1 MTEPE
6 VPLPGGPGE
15 FVRDPRESEWRRDP
29 AAITNEEPAAEP
41 VEAQAPPPEQPAP
54 ALPTTNP
61 ETDNGISRPDPHNQ
75 SRGGKRHP

>member
-15 FVRDPRESEWRRDP
+15 FVRDPSESEWRRDL

-41 VEAQAPPPEQPAP
+41 VEAQASPPEQPAP
-54 ALPTTNP
+54 ATPTTNP
-61 ETDNGISRPDPHNQ
+61 ETDGISRSDLHNQ
-75 SRGGKRHP
+75 GRSNKRNP

>member
-6 VPLPGGPGE
+6 VPLPAGPGE
-15 FVRDPRESEWRRDP
+15 FVRDPSESKWRRDP

-54 ALPTTNP
+54 ALPPTP
-61 ETDNGISRPDPHNQ
+61 ENDNGISRPDPHNQ
-75 SRGGKRHP
+75 SRGGKGHP

>member
-6 VPLPGGPGE
+6 VPIPGGPGE
-15 FVRDPRESEWRRDP
+15 FVRDPSESEWRRDP

-61 ETDNGISRPDPHNQ
+61 ETDGISRSDLSNQ
-75 SRGGKRHP
+75 GRTNKRNP

>member
-6 VPLPGGPGE
+6 VPIPGGPGE
-15 FVRDPRESEWRRDP
+15 FVRDPSESEWRRDP

-61 ETDNGISRPDPHNQ
+61 ETDGISKSDFRNQ
-75 SRGGKRHP
+75 DRTNKRNP

>member
-6 VPLPGGPGE
+6 VPIPGGPGE
-15 FVRDPRESEWRRDP
+15 FVRDPSESEWRRDP

-54 ALPTTNP
+54 ALPTTDP
-61 ETDNGISRPDPHNQ
+61 ETDGIQRPDLRNQ
-75 SRGGKRHP
+75 SRRDKRDP

>member
-15 FVRDPRESEWRRDP
+15 FVRDPSESEWRRDP

-54 ALPTTNP
+54 ATPTTNP
-61 ETDNGISRPDPHNQ
+61 ETDGISRSDPHNQ
-75 SRGGKRHP
+75 GRSNKRNP